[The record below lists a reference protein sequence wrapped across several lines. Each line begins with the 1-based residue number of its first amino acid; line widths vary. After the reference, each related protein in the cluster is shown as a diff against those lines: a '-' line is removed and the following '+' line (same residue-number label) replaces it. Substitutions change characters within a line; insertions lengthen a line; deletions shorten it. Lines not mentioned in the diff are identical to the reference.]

1 MGEVTNQYSAEEIIE
16 KYHKHIHNYNSIIEE
31 LKNIMENAYIK
42 KQNIGDFFELH
53 LRFCVEAV
61 NVLSEA
67 IETIQN
73 DMVNE
78 SMCMRLE
85 GLFNSCAREH
95 KDLEDVYSNVK
106 YNDEICGYE
115 DVLIR
120 LRDECEDMEYCD
132 ETVKFVRATIRNTI
146 NANNFYGDVKNIQIQ
161 QGTRNSLQK
170 ACESTYSMRDT
181 IIEKERTSVKEI
193 LKSKAYEGIVA
204 CVLFA
209 VASILYNVLTKE
221 MLEKIQSSTK
231 IFLLFTMA
239 IFFVFGIGLLIICV
253 YDIINMLPLMTK
265 GAFVELESKIEWLD
279 KFLAFFQKSD
289 ELVQKDIR
297 TTGKCYKNI
306 DGVIYRIK
314 GKKCPYCETQP
325 IGEMFLN
332 YSNYKK
338 MYFWECNQNQ
348 SHVVEFDYKKKI

>member
-16 KYHKHIHNYNSIIEE
+16 KYRTHIHNYNSIIEE

-42 KQNIGDFFELH
+42 KQNIGNFFELH

-61 NVLSEA
+61 NVLNEA

-73 DMVNE
+73 DMVDE
-78 SMCMRLE
+78 SICMRLE

-95 KDLEDVYSNVK
+95 KNLEDT
-106 YNDEICGYE
+106 YNRVNYEIYGYE
-115 DVLIR
+115 DVHIR
-120 LRDECEDMEYCD
+120 LRDECDDMEYCN
-132 ETVKFVRATIRNTI
+132 ETVKFVREMIRNTSNTNI
-146 NANNFYGDVKNIQIQ
+146 FYERVENVQIQ
-161 QGTRNSLQK
+161 QGTQNSLQQAGK
-170 ACESTYSMRDT
+170 VANRMKGT
-181 IIEKERTSVKEI
+181 IIEKERTSVNEI
-193 LKSKAYEGIVA
+193 LKSKAYEGVVA
-204 CVLFA
+204 CILFA

-221 MLEKIQSSTK
+221 MLDKIQSNIK
-231 IFLLFTMA
+231 IFLLIIMG
-239 IFFVFGIGLLIICV
+239 IFFILGIGLLLICA
-253 YDIINMLPLMTK
+253 YDIINILPLRKK
-265 GAFVELESKIEWLD
+265 GAFVELESKIEWMN
-279 KFLAFFQKSD
+279 KFCALFQKSD

-297 TTGKCYKNI
+297 TTGRCYKNI

>member
-161 QGTRNSLQK
+161 QGTRNSSQK
-170 ACESTYSMRDT
+170 ACESTYR
-181 IIEKERTSVKEI
+181 
-193 LKSKAYEGIVA
+193 
-204 CVLFA
+204 
-209 VASILYNVLTKE
+209 
-221 MLEKIQSSTK
+221 
-231 IFLLFTMA
+231 
-239 IFFVFGIGLLIICV
+239 
-253 YDIINMLPLMTK
+253 
-265 GAFVELESKIEWLD
+265 
-279 KFLAFFQKSD
+279 
-289 ELVQKDIR
+289 
-297 TTGKCYKNI
+297 
-306 DGVIYRIK
+306 
-314 GKKCPYCETQP
+314 
-325 IGEMFLN
+325 
-332 YSNYKK
+332 
-338 MYFWECNQNQ
+338 
-348 SHVVEFDYKKKI
+348 

>member
-1 MGEVTNQYSAEEIIE
+1 MGEVTNQYSVEEIIE
-16 KYHKHIHNYNSIIEE
+16 KYRTHIHNYNSIIEE

-42 KQNIGDFFELH
+42 KQNIGNFFELH

-61 NVLSEA
+61 NVLNEA

-73 DMVNE
+73 DMVDE
-78 SMCMRLE
+78 SICMRLE

-95 KDLEDVYSNVK
+95 KNLEDT
-106 YNDEICGYE
+106 YNRVNYEIYGYE
-115 DVLIR
+115 DVHIR
-120 LRDECEDMEYCD
+120 LRDECDDMEYCN
-132 ETVKFVRATIRNTI
+132 ETVKFVRAMIRNTSNTNI
-146 NANNFYGDVKNIQIQ
+146 FYERVENVQIQ
-161 QGTRNSLQK
+161 QGTQNSLQQAGK
-170 ACESTYSMRDT
+170 VANRMKGT
-181 IIEKERTSVKEI
+181 IIEKERTSVNEI
-193 LKSKAYEGIVA
+193 LKSKAYEGVVA
-204 CVLFA
+204 CILFA

-221 MLEKIQSSTK
+221 MLDKIQSNIK
-231 IFLLFTMA
+231 IFLLIIMG
-239 IFFVFGIGLLIICV
+239 IFFILGIGLLLICA
-253 YDIINMLPLMTK
+253 YDIINILPLRKK
-265 GAFVELESKIEWLD
+265 GAFVELESKIEWMN
-279 KFLAFFQKSD
+279 KFCALFQKSD

-297 TTGKCYKNI
+297 TTGRCYKNI